1 VAGQT
6 CRHGGGITDV
16 RAVYA
21 SGRNGQSRLSAAS
34 EHVLVDLVDRVDHLA
49 RRAGALEIAAVPAR
63 KRIAQLREHVARH
76 VRPRAV
82 SLDAPLLVLVLGPTG
97 AGKSSLFNALVGRR
111 ASATGVLRPTTRELV
126 ALARPQDRFSLVREG
141 GPLAGIEEERLR
153 LVVDDAAPEGLV
165 LIDAP
170 DVDSVEHA
178 NRALTDRLVEAA
190 DLAVFVTTATRYAD
204 RVPWE
209 VLGRVRDR
217 GLPLVVIVN
226 RMPADMTDRNVVM
239 DDLRRLLADAG
250 IVDGRRH
257 IELDLIGVPEGALDL
272 QNDALDRRAIE
283 PLLDRIA
290 SLASN
295 KQSRLELAARAL
307 AGSLAGLEPQ
317 LRAVGEDLEHTAID
331 AERLR
336 RLATD
341 AFERE
346 LGTLRDELARG
357 QFLRAEALRQWHAFV
372 GADEITRFFSTGIGR
387 IRATLSTIVH
397 GAPEAPVA
405 EVREQTLADL
415 RALTRVR
422 VGEAARRAAMAWSDE
437 PAARAAVERDPSIWS
452 PSPDLDDRLTERLD
466 NWVASIAEDVRTT
479 GGTKRLL
486 AMGASVGVN
495 AAGIAVMLATFSQ
508 TGGLTGA
515 EVGIAA
521 ATGFLNQKLLSA
533 LFGEAALVEMISRAR
548 VRLIDVLGDTFRDEL
563 ARFDRLIPAP
573 EEVRALAH
581 ELREVSDELRSLPP
595 TITISSQAVMLPG
608 LPRLVGARDASG
620 WGSGEATLR

>member
-1 VAGQT
+1 M
-6 CRHGGGITDV
+6 TDV

-21 SGRNGQSRLSAAS
+21 SGRNGQSRLSASS
-34 EHVLVDLVDRVDHLA
+34 ERVLVDLVDRVDHLA
-49 RRAGALEIAAVPAR
+49 RRAGALEISAVPAR

-76 VRPRAV
+76 IRPRAV
-82 SLDAPLLVLVLGPTG
+82 SLDAPLLVLIVGPTG

-126 ALARPQDRFSLVREG
+126 ALARPQERFSLVREG

-226 RMPADMTDRNVVM
+226 RMPADTTDRNVVM

-250 IVDGRRH
+250 IVDARRH

-283 PLLDRIA
+283 PLLERIA
-290 SLASN
+290 RLASD
-295 KQSRLELAARAL
+295 KESRLELAARAL

-397 GAPEAPVA
+397 GAPDAPVA

-415 RALTRVR
+415 RALARVR

-521 ATGFLNQKLLSA
+521 ATGFLNQKLLAA

-548 VRLIDVLGDTFRDEL
+548 VRLIDAIGETFRDEL
-563 ARFDRLIPAP
+563 GRFDRLIAAP
-573 EEVRALAH
+573 EEVRALAR

-595 TITISSQAVMLPG
+595 MITISSQPVMLPG
-608 LPRLVGARDASG
+608 LPRLVGSRDASG
-620 WGSGEATLR
+620 WGTGEATLR